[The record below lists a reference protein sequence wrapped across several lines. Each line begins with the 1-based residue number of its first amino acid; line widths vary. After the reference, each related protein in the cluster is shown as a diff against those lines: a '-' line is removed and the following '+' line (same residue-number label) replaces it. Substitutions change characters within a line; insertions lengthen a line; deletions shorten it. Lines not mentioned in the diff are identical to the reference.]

1 MKYNNIKCHNLDTSK
16 GKDEKVKILVQKF
29 GGTSVSTPDRR
40 EMATSKIIEAVKN
53 GFSVVIVVSAMG
65 RNGDPYATD
74 TLINMV
80 KSIDDNISKREL
92 DLLMNCGEIIS
103 SVTFAATLSKKGY
116 KTKVFTGGQAG
127 IITDDNFGNAEIIK
141 VEPAR
146 LLESL
151 KEGIIPVVAGFQ
163 GITEEGDLTTL
174 GRGGSD
180 TTAALLGEA
189 LKAFAVEIYTDVD
202 GIMTADPRIVSKA
215 HILKKISYNEVFQF
229 AEQGAKVVHPRAV
242 EIAMRG
248 NVPLVIKNTMS
259 DSPGTIITQYNEV
272 YDNIYDTDKL
282 VTGIAN
288 IDHRVQIVLD
298 NSGNTESIFEKIAEE
313 KISIDLIN
321 IFPEKQVFTIS
332 EMDFKKLQ
340 KLLEENNIKYSYRTN
355 CSKVSIIGNR
365 IRGVPGV
372 MARVIKALSKHNIE
386 IYQTA
391 DSHNTISCLVNQDKA
406 EEAIRVLH
414 EEFNL

>member
-1 MKYNNIKCHNLDTSK
+1 M
-16 GKDEKVKILVQKF
+16 KILVQKF
-29 GGTSVSTPDRR
+29 GGTSVSTPERR
-40 EMATSKIIEAVKN
+40 EKAASKVIEAVKN
-53 GFSVVIVVSAMG
+53 GFSVVVVVSAMG

-80 KSIDDNISKREL
+80 KSIDSNISKREL

-116 KTKVFTGGQAG
+116 KAKAFTGGQAG

-141 VEPAR
+141 VEPTR

-163 GITEEGDLTTL
+163 GMTEEGDLTTL

-180 TTAALLGEA
+180 TTAALLGVA
-189 LKAFAVEIYTDVD
+189 LKASAVEIYTDVD

-215 HILKKISYNEVFQF
+215 HILNKISYNEVFQF

-242 EIAMRG
+242 EIAMIG
-248 NVPLVIKNTMS
+248 NIPLVIKNTMS
-259 DSPGTIITQYNEV
+259 DSPGTIITQYNEA
-272 YDNIYDTDKL
+272 YDNIYDIDKL

-288 IDHRVQIVLD
+288 MDHRVQIVLE
-298 NSGNTESIFEKIAEE
+298 NSENTESIFEKIAEE

-332 EMDFKKLQ
+332 EVDFKKLQ

-365 IRGVPGV
+365 IRGVPGI
-372 MARVIKALSKHNIE
+372 MARVIKALSRHDIE

-391 DSHNTISCLVNQDKA
+391 DSHNTISCLVSQDKA
-406 EEAIRVLH
+406 EEAVRVLH

>member
-1 MKYNNIKCHNLDTSK
+1 MN
-16 GKDEKVKILVQKF
+16 ILVQKF
-29 GGTSVSTPDRR
+29 GGTSVSTPERR
-40 EMATSKIIEAVKN
+40 EMAVSKVIKAVEN
-53 GFSVVIVVSAMG
+53 GFSVVVVVSAMG

-74 TLINMV
+74 TLINMA
-80 KSIDDNISKREL
+80 KSINEDMSKREL
-92 DLLMNCGEIIS
+92 DLLMTCGEIIS
-103 SVTFAATLSKKGY
+103 SVIFAATLSSKGY
-116 KTKVFTGGQAG
+116 KAKVFTGGQAG

-141 VEPAR
+141 VEPTR

-151 KEGIIPVVAGFQ
+151 SEGIIPIVAGFQ
-163 GITEEGDLTTL
+163 GMTREGDVTTL

-189 LKAFAVEIYTDVD
+189 LKASAVEIYTDVD

-248 NVPLVIKNTMS
+248 NIPLVIKNTLS
-259 DSPGTIITQYNEV
+259 DSPGTIITQYNEA
-272 YDNIYDTDKL
+272 YDNIYDIDKL

-288 IDHRVQIVLD
+288 MDNRVQISIE
-298 NSGNTESIFEKIAEE
+298 NGENTEGIFEKIADH

-332 EMDFKKLQ
+332 AADFDKL
-340 KLLEENNIKYSYRTN
+340 KRIFEENNIKYSCRTN

-372 MARVIKALSKHNIE
+372 MARIIKVLSKHNIE

-391 DSHNTISCLVNQDKA
+391 DSHNTISCLVSQDKA
-406 EEAIRVLH
+406 EEAVRVLH
-414 EEFNL
+414 DEFKLEEIE

>member
-1 MKYNNIKCHNLDTSK
+1 MR
-16 GKDEKVKILVQKF
+16 ILVQKF
-29 GGTSVSTPDRR
+29 GGTSVSTPQRR
-40 EMATSKIIEAVKN
+40 EKAASKVIEAIKN
-53 GFSVVIVVSAMG
+53 GFNVVVVVSAMG
-65 RNGDPYATD
+65 RKGDPYATD

-80 KSIDDNISKREL
+80 KSIDNNISKREL

-103 SVTFAATLSKKGY
+103 SVTFAATLLKKGY
-116 KTKVFTGGQAG
+116 KAKAFTGGQAG

-141 VEPAR
+141 VEPTR

-151 KEGIIPVVAGFQ
+151 KEGIIPIVAGFQ
-163 GITEEGDLTTL
+163 GMTEKGDLTTL

-180 TTAALLGEA
+180 TTAAILGVA
-189 LKAFAVEIYTDVD
+189 LKASAVEIYTDVD

-215 HILKKISYNEVFQF
+215 HILEKISYNEVFQF

-242 EIAMRG
+242 EIAMIG
-248 NVPLVIKNTMS
+248 NIPLVIKNTMS
-259 DSPGTIITQYNEV
+259 DSPGTIITQYNEA
-272 YDNIYDTDKL
+272 YDNIYDIDKL

-288 IDHRVQIVLD
+288 MDHRVQIVIE
-298 NSGNTESIFEKIAEE
+298 NNANTQNLFEKIAEE

-332 EMDFKKLQ
+332 EGDFKKLQ
-340 KLLEENNIKYSYRTN
+340 KLLEENNIKYSYRTD

-372 MARVIKALSKHNIE
+372 MARVIKALSRHNIE

-391 DSHNTISCLVNQDKA
+391 DSHNTISCLVSQDKA
-406 EEAIRVLH
+406 EEAVRVLH

>member
-1 MKYNNIKCHNLDTSK
+1 
-16 GKDEKVKILVQKF
+16 VKILVQKF
-29 GGTSVSTPDRR
+29 GGTSVSTPERR
-40 EMATSKIIEAVKN
+40 EKAASKVIEAVKN
-53 GFSVVIVVSAMG
+53 GFSVVVVVSAMG

-80 KSIDDNISKREL
+80 KSIDSNISKREL

-116 KTKVFTGGQAG
+116 KAKAFTGGQAG

-141 VEPAR
+141 VEPTR

-163 GITEEGDLTTL
+163 GMTEEGDLTTL

-180 TTAALLGEA
+180 TTAALLGVA
-189 LKAFAVEIYTDVD
+189 LKASAVEIYTDVD

-215 HILKKISYNEVFQF
+215 HILNKISYNEVFQF

-242 EIAMRG
+242 EIAMIG
-248 NVPLVIKNTMS
+248 NIPLVIKNTMS
-259 DSPGTIITQYNEV
+259 DSPGTIITQYNEA
-272 YDNIYDTDKL
+272 YDNIYDIDKL

-288 IDHRVQIVLD
+288 MDHRVQIVLE
-298 NSGNTESIFEKIAEE
+298 NSENTESIFEKIAEE

-332 EMDFKKLQ
+332 EVDFKKLQ

-365 IRGVPGV
+365 IRGVPGI
-372 MARVIKALSKHNIE
+372 MARVIKALSRHDIE

-391 DSHNTISCLVNQDKA
+391 DSHNTISCLVSQDKA
-406 EEAIRVLH
+406 EEAVRVLH

>member
-1 MKYNNIKCHNLDTSK
+1 M
-16 GKDEKVKILVQKF
+16 KILVQKF
-29 GGTSVSTPDRR
+29 GGTSVSTPERR
-40 EMATSKIIEAVKN
+40 EKAASKVIEAVKN
-53 GFSVVIVVSAMG
+53 GFSVVVVVSAMG

-80 KSIDDNISKREL
+80 KSIDNNISKREL

-116 KTKVFTGGQAG
+116 KAKAFTGGQAG

-141 VEPAR
+141 VEPTR

-163 GITEEGDLTTL
+163 GMTEEGDLTTL

-180 TTAALLGEA
+180 TTAALLGVA
-189 LKAFAVEIYTDVD
+189 LKASAVEIYTDVD

-248 NVPLVIKNTMS
+248 NIPLVIKNTMS
-259 DSPGTIITQYNEV
+259 DSPGTIITQYNEA
-272 YDNIYDTDKL
+272 YDNIYDIDKL

-288 IDHRVQIVLD
+288 MDHRVQIVIE
-298 NSGNTESIFEKIAEE
+298 NNANTQNLFEKIAEE

-332 EMDFKKLQ
+332 EGDFKKLQ
-340 KLLEENNIKYSYRTN
+340 KLLEENNIKYSYRTD

-372 MARVIKALSKHNIE
+372 MARVIKALSRHNIE

-391 DSHNTISCLVNQDKA
+391 DSHNTISCLVSQDKA
-406 EEAIRVLH
+406 EEAVRVLH

>member
-1 MKYNNIKCHNLDTSK
+1 M
-16 GKDEKVKILVQKF
+16 KILVQKF
-29 GGTSVSTPDRR
+29 GGTSVSTPERR
-40 EMATSKIIEAVKN
+40 EKAASKVIEAVKN
-53 GFSVVIVVSAMG
+53 GFSVVVVVSAMG

-80 KSIDDNISKREL
+80 KSIDSNISKREL

-116 KTKVFTGGQAG
+116 KAKAFTGGQAG

-141 VEPAR
+141 VEPTR

-163 GITEEGDLTTL
+163 GMTEEGDLTTL

-180 TTAALLGEA
+180 TTAALLGVA
-189 LKAFAVEIYTDVD
+189 LKASAVEIYTDVD

-215 HILKKISYNEVFQF
+215 HILNKISYNEVFQF

-242 EIAMRG
+242 EIAMIG
-248 NVPLVIKNTMS
+248 NIPLVIKNTMS
-259 DSPGTIITQYNEV
+259 DSPGTIITQYNEA
-272 YDNIYDTDKL
+272 YDNIYDIDKL

-288 IDHRVQIVLD
+288 MDHRVQIVLE
-298 NSGNTESIFEKIAEE
+298 NSENTESIFEKIAEE

-332 EMDFKKLQ
+332 EVDFKKLQ

-365 IRGVPGV
+365 IRGVPGI
-372 MARVIKALSKHNIE
+372 MARVIKALSRHNIE

-391 DSHNTISCLVNQDKA
+391 DSHNTISCLVSQDKA
-406 EEAIRVLH
+406 EEAVRVLH